1 MKSIIK
7 ELKAPF
13 TDSRRERYY
22 DPTSKQPNL
31 PISTKDLLYMMLDET
46 ERTFREGMIVTA
58 TVQKVF
64 DSEQSS
70 ENSRNARAICRLEN
84 GLRATIEE
92 KNIVEQ

>member
-1 MKSIIK
+1 
-7 ELKAPF
+7 
-13 TDSRRERYY
+13 
-22 DPTSKQPNL
+22 
-31 PISTKDLLYMMLDET
+31 MMLDET

-70 ENSRNARAICRLEN
+70 DNSRNARAICRLEN

-92 KNIVEQ
+92 KNIVE